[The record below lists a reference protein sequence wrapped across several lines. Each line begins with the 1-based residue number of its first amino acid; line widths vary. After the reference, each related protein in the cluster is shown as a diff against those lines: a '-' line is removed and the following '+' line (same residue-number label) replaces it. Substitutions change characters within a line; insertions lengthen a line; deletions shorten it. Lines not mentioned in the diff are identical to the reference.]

1 MEELLP
7 ELCCPKGGLVSLG
20 PGHLKDEWDVTC
32 GVCGTVGSD
41 LVSRPEASNL
51 IAEHLENGVKVRFG
65 ERIWEDSFDTE
76 KAEPEDLRDRYLRLV
91 AIVRRIQR
99 ETDASI
105 ESARGHTYNDD
116 EDGCQLAWVE
126 GRGMEWEWER
136 RIFMTDSEALLW
148 EEVTGTGE
156 AYREEVDRL
165 RDSGAYTFDPPS
177 LPDDLGDPIPYAT
190 RVTVDTDGRWVRTEQ
205 WEKRSDGSFG
215 YQVSGPDD
223 SKNESAG
230 DLEPVDPPDSGLTWA
245 EKIEASSLGTPA
257 AKSIRARTP
266 RDVAERIVRL
276 SSERSDGHE

>member
-7 ELCCPKGGLVSLG
+7 ELRCPKGGLVSLG

-76 KAEPEDLRDRYLRLV
+76 TAGPEDVRDRYLRLV

-99 ETDASI
+99 ETDAGI
-105 ESARGHTYNDD
+105 ESARGHTYNPD

-126 GRGMEWEWER
+126 GRGMEWECER

-165 RDSGAYTFDPPS
+165 RDSGAYPFDPVLAPEDLKDEMDRS
-177 LPDDLGDPIPYAT
+177 LDSNTYSFHPVPLSQGSGDPTPYAG
-190 RVTVDTDGRWVRTEQ
+190 RVTVDADGRPKRIET
-205 WEKRSDGSFG
+205 WEKRPDGSFG
-215 YQVSGPDD
+215 YQIFDPD
-223 SKNESAG
+223 A
-230 DLEPVDPPDSGLTWA
+230 
-245 EKIEASSLGTPA
+245 
-257 AKSIRARTP
+257 P
-266 RDVAERIVRL
+266 RGEI
-276 SSERSDGHE
+276 